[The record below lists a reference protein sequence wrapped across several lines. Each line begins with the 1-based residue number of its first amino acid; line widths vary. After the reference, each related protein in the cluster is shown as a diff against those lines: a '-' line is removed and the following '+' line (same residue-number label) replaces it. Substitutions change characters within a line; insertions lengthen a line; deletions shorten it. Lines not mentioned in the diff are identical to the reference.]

1 MIPAMVK
8 LKLSVFVFL
17 AAMNVAL
24 AGPRLLLSSADV
36 DLIRAELNS
45 TSSFAKSLAETR
57 AKVDAYFESTPDVPV
72 PRDPGGGYTH
82 EKHKQNGIA
91 IHDAGILYRLTG
103 DAKYATYARDL
114 LLAYAKLYPTL
125 GRHPVKRSNTPGRL
139 FWQSLNESVWLV
151 YAIQGYDAIADTLMP
166 QQRKTIEG
174 GLLRPMADFL
184 SVQSPETFDRIH
196 NHGTWAVAA
205 VGMTGYA
212 LGDKEYV
219 QKALYGLK
227 RDGKAGF
234 IKQLDELFSPDGYY
248 TEGPYYQRYALM
260 PFIVFARAI
269 HANDPDLRIFEYRD
283 KVLLRAIYACVDLSY
298 AGLLFPV
305 NDAIKDKG
313 LDTIELRYGIATA
326 YALTGDPT
334 LLSIAQMQH
343 PYVLTGDGYRLAKAV
358 DAGLSKPYR
367 YRSKVF
373 RDGPS
378 GKQGALVVLR
388 HGEQPD
394 QRALVFKAT
403 SQGMGHGHFDKLTWL
418 FYDNGQ
424 EIVPDYGAARF
435 LNVEQKEGGHYLPE
449 NESWAKQTIAHNTLV
464 VDERS
469 HFDADLKLAEQ
480 HHPELLVF
488 ESRDGAQ
495 ITAAVMRDAYSG
507 VEFRRTMALLNGI
520 VPDHPIVV
528 DVLNVNSK
536 TAHQYDLPLHFTGQ
550 IISANPGFDA
560 RTDSLRPLGTANG
573 YQHLWLRASASVAAN
588 ENVSLT
594 WLNKN
599 RFYTYTAL
607 AQNGF
612 EVLLTQLGANDPR
625 FNLRYDQA
633 LVLRVKDARAQTFVS
648 VLEPHG
654 EYNGSAEYTIGG
666 RSNIAELQRF
676 QAGRADVIRITTT
689 DGSRHYLALSYDTRT
704 DAIHKVAAD
713 GRDFE
718 WRGYYGVF
726 DQNGARR

>member
-1 MIPAMVK
+1 MIRALVQ
-8 LKLSVFVFL
+8 LKFATLGLL
-17 AAMNVAL
+17 AATAC
-24 AGPRLLLSSADV
+24 AIADPRLLLSPDDV
-36 DLIRAELNS
+36 ALIRAELDPA
-45 TSSFAKSLAETR
+45 SSFGRSVAETR

-72 PRDPGGGYTH
+72 PKDPGGGYTH

-91 IHDAGILYRLTG
+91 IHDAGILYQLTG
-103 DAKYATYARDL
+103 DAKYAGYARDL

-125 GRHPVKRSNTPGRL
+125 GRHPVKRSSTPGRL

-151 YAIQGYDAIADTLMP
+151 YAIQGYDAIADALTP
-166 QQRKTIEG
+166 KQRSTIER

-205 VGMTGYA
+205 VGMTGYV
-212 LGDKEYV
+212 LNDREYV

-269 HANDPDLRIFEYRD
+269 HANDPDLQIFDYRD
-283 KVLLRAIYACVDLSY
+283 RILLKAIYACVDLSY

-326 YALTGDPT
+326 YALTSDPT
-334 LLSIAQMQH
+334 LLSIAQIQH

-373 RDGPS
+373 RDGPT
-378 GKQGALVVLR
+378 GEQGALVVLR
-388 HGEQPD
+388 NGEQPN
-394 QRALVFKAT
+394 QQALVFKAT
-403 SQGMGHGHFDKLTWL
+403 AQGMGHGHFDKLTWL

-424 EIVPDYGAARF
+424 EIVADYGAARF

-469 HFDADLKLAEQ
+469 HFGGDLKVAEQ
-480 HHPELLVF
+480 HYPELLVF
-488 ESRDGAQ
+488 ESRDDIQ
-495 ITAAVMRDAYSG
+495 ITGAVMRDAYSG

-528 DVLNVNSK
+528 DVLNVDSK
-536 TAHQYDLPLHFTGQ
+536 TVHQYDLPLHFAGQ
-550 IISANPGFDA
+550 FISASPALDA
-560 RTDSLRPLGTANG
+560 RTESLEPLGTADG
-573 YQHLWLRASASVAAN
+573 YRHLWVRASASVD
-588 ENVSLT
+588 ENKSFSLT

-607 AQNGF
+607 GQDGF
-612 EVLLTQLGANDPR
+612 EVLLTQLGANDPS
-625 FNLRYDQA
+625 FNLRHDQA
-633 LVLRVKDARAQTFVS
+633 LVLRVKEARGQTFLS

-654 EYNGSAEYTIGG
+654 EYNGAAEYTIGS
-666 RSNIAELQRF
+666 RSNIAELRRF
-676 QAGRADVIRITTT
+676 RAEGADIIRITTT
-689 DGSRHYLALSYDTRT
+689 GGARHYLALSYDPRADVT
-704 DAIHKVAAD
+704 HKAAAD

-718 WRGYYGVF
+718 WRGYYAVF
-726 DQNGARR
+726 DRSGDKR